1 MAKQEFTGY
10 SPTCLEDVR
19 KRLSE
24 VGASP
29 NEKIGQHFLVNQG
42 TIDLLAQTVNPGTTV
57 IEVGC
62 GIGHVTERL
71 AERAAKLHGIEIDR
85 RYRPL
90 LDRLMCRFSNLNVI
104 YGDALAIGFD
114 KLLHGDKQEDGQII
128 ASLPYHI
135 TEPFIQKVAPL
146 RLSSITLVVGRR
158 YADSIAASVNSGDF
172 GRLSILTATF
182 FDVETL
188 ATIQR
193 DGFFPVPRTDSAI
206 VQLRPRDEREAGA
219 SRRDAIFRHLFLT
232 ARRNSTLRKGLK
244 EGFDVFEQSRDGM
257 GLSKKERNRKSR
269 SNTRLRLREAL
280 GQVNRGNFGNVDQS
294 EPADSASSSIS
305 RLSRNAI
312 DKLNIPDMTLDKPF
326 ALLNNSE
333 LRILYTALE

>member
-1 MAKQEFTGY
+1 MAKQEFTDY
-10 SPTCLEDVR
+10 SPICLQDVQR
-19 KRLSE
+19 CLAE
-24 VGASP
+24 VGATP
-29 NEKIGQHFLVNQG
+29 NEKIGQHFLINQG
-42 TIDLLAQTVNPGTTV
+42 AIDLLAQTVNPGSTV

-62 GIGHVTERL
+62 GIGHATERL
-71 AERAAKLHGIEIDR
+71 AERATTLYGIEIDR

-90 LDRLMCRFSNLNVI
+90 LDKLMAKFSNLNVI
-104 YGDALAIGFD
+104 YEDALKVDFNR
-114 KLLHGDKQEDGQII
+114 LLRAGKQEDGQII

-146 RLSSITLVVGRR
+146 KLSSVTLVVGRR
-158 YADSIAASVNSGDF
+158 YADSITASINSGEF
-172 GRLSILTATF
+172 GRLSILTSTF
-182 FDVETL
+182 FDTETL

-206 VQLRPRDEREAGA
+206 VQLRPRDEREVGA

-232 ARRNSTLRKGLK
+232 SRRNSTLRKGLK